1 MTLLDAVATLP
12 VQHIALSDGA
22 TVRYRQSGLAS
33 HSGAQA
39 APVIVLLHGIGSGS
53 ASWMRQLMA
62 AQHQSVRVLAWDAPG
77 YADSTPVAA
86 AQPVAQ
92 DYAQRLGLWLDALG
106 VHQAH
111 IVGHSLGCIMAAS
124 FAKLQPQR
132 VSQLTLLA
140 PAQGYGQ
147 ADPEVRSKKLSERL
161 HAIQTLGP
169 QALAQQRAPLL
180 LSPQAHADEVQLA
193 TTMMSQLN
201 LAGYTQATHLLCNA
215 HIAND
220 LQQLPCPVQVACGD
234 QDTITPPAGCQA
246 LAIRIGAH
254 YTALP
259 GAGHLCAVQ
268 AAGVVNPLLGL
279 EK

>member
-12 VQHIALSDGA
+12 VHHAALADGA
-22 TVRYRQSGLAS
+22 TVRYRQAGLS
-33 HSGAQA
+33 SSVSA

-53 ASWMRQLMA
+53 ASWVRQLLA
-62 AQHQSVRVLAWDAPG
+62 AQSQAVRVLAWDAPG
-77 YADSTPVAA
+77 YADSSPVAA
-86 AQPVAQ
+86 AQPAAQ

-111 IVGHSLGCIMAAS
+111 IVGHSLGCIMAAG
-124 FAKLQPQR
+124 FAKLHPGR
-132 VSQLTLLA
+132 VNQFTLLA

-147 ADPEVRSKKLSERL
+147 ADSAVRSKKLSERL

-169 QALAQQRAPLL
+169 HALALQRAPLL
-180 LSPQAHADEVQLA
+180 LSPQAHAHEVALA

-215 HIAND
+215 HITND
-220 LQQLPCPVQVACGD
+220 LDHLKCPVQVACGD

-246 LAIRIGAH
+246 LAVSIGAP

-259 GAGHLCAVQ
+259 GAGHLCALQ
-268 AAGVVNPLLGL
+268 AASVVNPLLGL
-279 EK
+279 Q